1 MGDANA
7 GSSSNTQRTVLIVIG
22 VVIVLLLGLLI
33 GIVIGKGSSNNTAAT
48 ATPTG
53 PGGVL
58 VTTPPSTHSPK
69 PPKGS
74 PSTGISPSPA
84 PAREVTFHAYNVT
97 LPDSEGGT
105 DLGLRVMIDSPDPK
119 VTVRVHGGIPSPNNT
134 VFVCPVKDLTATFLP
149 STCVTPTNNQK
160 VSMPHGTK
168 YGGVEVIL
176 IGTGP
181 GGASETT
188 ANEVEVAYGA
198 SSGSVQVKTPPI
210 AKPAGGSAC
219 KDNACNPF
227 FEMTPQLSGRLIATA
242 THQGKGTAQLSIIVG
257 DVAAHGYS
265 ATGTP
270 YDSVDFM
277 EGGFQLKVSGKIH
290 ASDEAAVALQ
300 NTGTKWLG
308 AATIDITW
316 P

>member
-1 MGDANA
+1 MSHASA
-7 GSSSNTQRTVLIVIG
+7 GASRDPRRTVLIVIG
-22 VVIVLLLGLLI
+22 VVVVLILGLLV
-33 GIVIGKGSSNNTAAT
+33 GIVIGKGSSKDVAAT

-53 PGGVL
+53 PGGAS
-58 VTTPPSTHSPK
+58 VTSPPGHKSPK
-69 PPKGS
+69 PPRES
-74 PSTGISPSPA
+74 PSVSPSPA
-84 PAREVTFHAYNVT
+84 PARDVTFHAYNVT

-105 DLGLRVMIDSPDPK
+105 DSGLRMMIDSSDPK

-134 VFVCPVKDLTATFLP
+134 VFICPIKDLKTAFLP
-149 STCVTPTNNQK
+149 STCVTPSNNQK
-160 VSMPHGTK
+160 VTMPHGTK

-188 ANEVEVAYGA
+188 ANEIEVAYGA
-198 SSGSVQVKTPPI
+198 SSGSIQVKTPPI

-227 FEMTPQLSGRLIATA
+227 FELTPQMTGRLIATA
-242 THQGKGTAQLSIIVG
+242 THEGKGTAQLSILVG

-270 YDSVDFM
+270 YDTVDFM
-277 EGGFQLKVSGKIH
+277 DGGFQLKVSGKIR
-290 ASDEAAVALQ
+290 AGDEAALALQ
-300 NTGTKWLG
+300 NTSTKWLG
-308 AATIDITW
+308 AATIAITW